1 MSNYITKEELAADLI
16 KIYTAAKRKVVKEGS
31 TMEDKQGKRVSASFT
46 VMKDCINLLKSLEAI
61 ESVDE
66 LVPVLNLD

>member
-1 MSNYITKEELAADLI
+1 MVRTIVGKIYNLCAIHVITKKREMSNYITKEELAADLI

-46 VMKDCINLLKSLEAI
+46 VM
-61 ESVDE
+61 
-66 LVPVLNLD
+66 